1 MELLNCK
8 NCGAPLTDD
17 GRCEYCGA
25 RYERVYNQNRPILI
39 LQEEAKV
46 ERLTACVEIPR
57 AYVRPGTEEAVKE
70 YSIREMRTQMADGL
84 LAAMK
89 IMTSEDPVRDLL
101 IVRGEVRV
109 VPPDM
114 RL

>member
-1 MELLNCK
+1 MELINCK

-25 RYERVYNQNRPILI
+25 RYERRDVMNRTVLF
-39 LQEEAKV
+39 QYEQAKV
-46 ERLTACVEIPR
+46 ERLVAGIEIPKSHI
-57 AYVRPGTEEAVKE
+57 RPGQEEAVKE
-70 YSIREMRTQMADGL
+70 FAIRELRNQMEDGL

-89 IMTSEDPVRDLL
+89 IMTSEDYMRDLL

-109 VPPDM
+109 VPPGV